1 MFFFFSF
8 YVLFFVLCSCRTF
21 GFLCLFFVWALACSF
36 NTVLVLMFV
45 NFFVLHSC
53 QTFLVLKCFPLFKLS
68 FVPFKQWGIFCF
80 VLFFS
85 HIFWFLCLFLC
96 FDTFFLAH
104 SCRNT
109 VWCIPLC
116 FHSFVLFHFIIIS
129 WSLSS
134 AFFFP
139 EHVIHIKCFNFSIMK
154 KQPTNVQ
161 HAQKQCFK
169 SIPGSTSCWLKECLG
184 CEELECRQ
192 WGSHI
197 WSLLC
202 LMYLVTI

>member
-1 MFFFFSF
+1 MFFSF

-96 FDTFFLAH
+96 FDTFFWLILVGILFGAFLYAFILLFFF
-104 SCRNT
+104 T
-109 VWCIPLC
+109 LL
-116 FHSFVLFHFIIIS
+116 LFHD
-129 WSLSS
+129 LS
-134 AFFFP
+134 
-139 EHVIHIKCFNFSIMK
+139 
-154 KQPTNVQ
+154 VQ
-161 HAQKQCFK
+161 HFFSPNMWYILNVLILVSWK
-169 SIPGSTSCWLKECLG
+169 SNQQMSSMLRNSVLKAFQEAPRVG
-184 CEELECRQ
+184 
-192 WGSHI
+192 
-197 WSLLC
+197 
-202 LMYLVTI
+202 

>member
-1 MFFFFSF
+1 MFSF
-8 YVLFFVLCSCRTF
+8 VQAFV
-21 GFLCLFFVWALACSF
+21 CSF
-36 NTVLVLMFV
+36 
-45 NFFVLHSC
+45 
-53 QTFLVLKCFPLFKLS
+53 QTMGIFL
-68 FVPFKQWGIFCF
+68 FCF
-80 VLFFS
+80 VLFTHFLVLMF
-85 HIFWFLCLFLC
+85 ILVFWHFFFWLILVGILFGAFLYAFILLF
-96 FDTFFLAH
+96 FFTL
-104 SCRNT
+104 
-109 VWCIPLC
+109 L
-116 FHSFVLFHFIIIS
+116 LFHD
-129 WSLSS
+129 LSVQH
-134 AFFFP
+134 FFFP

-202 LMYLVTI
+202 LMYLVAI

>member
-1 MFFFFSF
+1 
-8 YVLFFVLCSCRTF
+8 
-21 GFLCLFFVWALACSF
+21 
-36 NTVLVLMFV
+36 MFV

-96 FDTFFLAH
+96 FDTFFWLILVGILFGAFLYAFILLFFF
-104 SCRNT
+104 T
-109 VWCIPLC
+109 LL
-116 FHSFVLFHFIIIS
+116 LFHD
-129 WSLSS
+129 LSVQH
-134 AFFFP
+134 FFFS

-192 WGSHI
+192 
-197 WSLLC
+197 
-202 LMYLVTI
+202 